1 MPTEIRFATAE
12 AADEFQTAAEGIW
25 EVYRDDRDPRLA
37 DMSLLCD
44 AIEAAL
50 WKPTTGELVAIV
62 PDRVRELAEIVAEN
76 CIELDESVAPDD
88 IAFKTLA

>member
-1 MPTEIRFATAE
+1 MSLEIHFATL
-12 AADEFQTAAEGIW
+12 DAAEEFAIAASGIW

-76 CIELDESVAPDD
+76 CIELDESIAPDD

>member
-1 MPTEIRFATAE
+1 MSLAIRFATL
-12 AADEFQTAAEGIW
+12 DAAEEFAIAASGIW

-50 WKPTTGELVAIV
+50 QNPSGKMVAIV
-62 PDRVRELAEIVAEN
+62 PNHVRELAEIVAEN
-76 CIELDESVAPDD
+76 CVELDESIAPSDVTLE
-88 IAFKTLA
+88 TLA